1 MELTTNVVAMV
12 TPHIPPDTILWRP
25 GSYVCVHS
33 SCFLC
38 DQTVQRL
45 LPQQSF
51 VVNQTLIEKSDSCKT
66 CLRARWKKSNV
77 VQK

>member
-25 GSYVCVHS
+25 GSNVCVHS

-38 DQTVQRL
+38 D
-45 LPQQSF
+45 
-51 VVNQTLIEKSDSCKT
+51 
-66 CLRARWKKSNV
+66 
-77 VQK
+77 